1 MSRYVLAPAAQED
14 LVAIRDYY
22 LEEAGYRVAR
32 QMLAEFTKAFQ
43 TIAQTPGIGHQRE
56 DLAGDR
62 AVLFWPMR
70 DYLIIYRVAT
80 KPVEIIT
87 IVRGSRDVA
96 IILKRRN

>member
-1 MSRYVLAPAAQED
+1 MSRYILAPAAQED

-22 LEEAGYRVAR
+22 LAEAGYRVAR

-43 TIAQTPGIGHQRE
+43 TIARTPGI

-62 AVLFWPMR
+62 PVLFWPMR
-70 DYLIIYRVAT
+70 DYLIVYRAT
-80 KPVEIIT
+80 INPVEIIT

-96 IILKRRN
+96 VILKRRN